1 MSDTMLMVIDNAA
14 LQASVVPKAVEMKES
29 ALASSALV
37 GRVSNAK
44 EQEVAVAAQAELD
57 TLIRLAEKSRKAIKA
72 PVIAL
77 GKEIDGKH
85 EEYIA
90 PVIEDRTRVTRL
102 IADFQELELAKV
114 RAAEAAARLEAE
126 KIERERLAEIRRIQE
141 AEEADRRKLAAEEAA
156 IRAQAV
162 AARNKQEAEQVAALQ
177 RELDNQRELARA
189 RSLEDMAA
197 TQERFNDRSATL
209 AAKPIPT
216 SAKADGQTVS
226 EDWDIEMT
234 NPYAVA
240 KFHPDCVNITLRLT
254 ETKATL
260 DRGITMQGIKATRIV
275 KSRTRPT
282 SGQRVIEV

>member
-1 MSDTMLMVIDNAA
+1 MVLDNAA

-44 EQEVAVAAQAELD
+44 EQEIAVAAQSELD
-57 TLIRLAEKSRKAIKA
+57 ALIRLAEKSRKAIKA

-85 EEYIA
+85 EEYIG

-126 KIERERLAEIRRIQE
+126 KIERERQAEIRRIQE
-141 AEEADRRKLAAEEAA
+141 AEEMNQRKLAAELVEA
-156 IRAQAV
+156 RAQAL
-162 AARNKQEAEQVAALQ
+162 AARNKQESEAAAQRQ
-177 RELDNQRELARA
+177 RELDRQRELAQA
-189 RSLEDMAA
+189 ASLEQMAA
-197 TQERFNDRSATL
+197 TQERFNDKSVAL

-216 SAKADGQTVS
+216 AAKADGQTVRQ
-226 EDWDIEMT
+226 DWDLSIYDAYALARYHPQCVT
-234 NPYAVA
+234 INPKPGEI
-240 KFHPDCVNITLRLT
+240 KFLL
-254 ETKATL
+254 AQ
-260 DRGITMQGIKATRIV
+260 GITVNGVTATPIIKSGTR
-275 KSRTRPT
+275 TT